1 MTEGAP
7 ALDLDH
13 HVSSWPLCAYR
24 HFSFFFYLPPQP
36 NKPTTITQTTENNE
50 SNRTTFSRV
59 HFVHCLLHWP
69 DVYQISHV
77 IGPQM
82 VGFYQRSMED
92 SIEEPN
98 QSIAHSAQNGRRRID
113 ITGASAFAMHTHC
126 ICNGITQR
134 IQLVFGLSVR
144 RTTLLYT
151 LQSTHTNTQRQTGKQ
166 QRRIAEPTS

>member
-98 QSIAHSAQNGRRRID
+98 QSIAHSAQNDGG
-113 ITGASAFAMHTHC
+113 GASISQARARSQHTHTAYATESPSEF
-126 ICNGITQR
+126 NLFSASRSEEQLYSTLYSQHTQTHR
-134 IQLVFGLSVR
+134 DR
-144 RTTLLYT
+144 RA
-151 LQSTHTNTQRQTGKQ
+151 SNKG
-166 QRRIAEPTS
+166 A